1 MKIGVNTRLLL
12 KNKLEG
18 IGWFTYEVFSRI
30 VRAHPEHEFIFFF
43 DRVFSKEF
51 IFDKN
56 VTPVVLFPQARHP
69 ILFNIWFDYS
79 ITKAIKKYQI
89 DLFISPD
96 GMLSLKSKIPQ
107 ITVIHDLNFEHYP
120 EDLPS
125 NVSKYYS
132 KRFPKFAK
140 KANQIITVSEF
151 SKQDICKQYMIDPK
165 KITVAYNGAGKNYL
179 PTSLSKRDEELT
191 KINAGI
197 PYFIYVGALHKR
209 KNIQRMLQAF
219 SAFEKET
226 NGSVEFL
233 IVGDFLWHQDNN
245 LAAISKKV
253 KFVGRKSGKELCNL
267 VANSLAMVYV
277 SYFEGFGIPVLEG
290 MKSGVPVV
298 TSNVSSMPEVGGDAV
313 VYIDPFSIDSIKKG
327 MVEASN
333 KENFIK
339 YRNKGLIQA
348 EKFSWEK
355 SAKIIWDVIRSEI
368 EKKD

>member
-1 MKIGVNTRLLL
+1 MYGMYKLMTVMLMTMTTLSSAYTSPSV
-12 KNKLEG
+12 KNVG
-18 IGWFTYEVFSRI
+18 ITPPFKV
-30 VRAHPEHEFIFFF
+30 
-43 DRVFSKEF
+43 
-51 IFDKN
+51 IFDPLKFSYDVKDSEVSRLRESELKHGRWAMISAASIPLIES
-56 VTPVVLFPQARHP
+56 VTPGPAIHAFDNLP
-69 ILFNIWFDYS
+69 INLQLS
-79 ITKAIKKYQI
+79 I
-89 DLFISPD
+89 
-96 GMLSLKSKIPQ
+96 
-107 ITVIHDLNFEHYP
+107 
-120 EDLPS
+120 
-125 NVSKYYS
+125 
-132 KRFPKFAK
+132 
-140 KANQIITVSEF
+140 
-151 SKQDICKQYMIDPK
+151 
-165 KITVAYNGAGKNYL
+165 
-179 PTSLSKRDEELT
+179 
-191 KINAGI
+191 
-197 PYFIYVGALHKR
+197 VGAITIGEFTSMLR
-209 KNIQRMLQAF
+209 GYKNP
-219 SAFEKET
+219 FEKET

-298 TSNVSSMPEVGGDAV
+298 TSNVSSIPEVGGDAV

-355 SAKIIWDVIRSEI
+355 SAKIIWSVIRSEI
-368 EKKD
+368 EKID